1 MAQNSGGLKSGAH
14 GASVRRKGA
23 SDVKR
28 QGTNGMRSREHRW
41 KTGPAV
47 WGLLGVILVA
57 ITATQ
62 AGATPTVEKIGPHLY
77 AYISDNDGSSNSTFL
92 VRADGILVVDTGLD
106 AQEGE
111 KLLAAMR
118 HISAAP
124 VRYIVNTHYH
134 PDHQGANG
142 VVGPNAAIISTD
154 FTREATLKLM
164 AQMEKRAA
172 QAGGPQFAF
181 RPATLTFRKK
191 ITVYLDDE
199 PVEVYATGPGHTMG
213 DAVVYFPEEKSVAA
227 GDLFMNRSCPAMDK
241 GSVENWIHTLAW
253 MLTLPAEHYVPG
265 HFELGTREDVE
276 RFHAYL
282 ATLWG
287 QVEVAYR
294 AGVPMGELGSHLRL
308 SAYRDFRQ
316 FPRYQATFVDN
327 AKHVYREIEA
337 GRVR

>member
-1 MAQNSGGLKSGAH
+1 MGK
-14 GASVRRKGA
+14 RRMKNRG
-23 SDVKR
+23 
-28 QGTNGMRSREHRW
+28 HRW
-41 KTGPAV
+41 EPWPAV
-47 WGLLGVILVA
+47 WCWLGVFLVVF
-57 ITATQ
+57 TAAPTR
-62 AGATPTVEKIGPHLY
+62 ATPTVEKIGPHLY

-106 AQEGE
+106 EREGE
-111 KLLAAMR
+111 KLLAAIR

-142 VVGPNAAIISTD
+142 VVGPNAVILSTA
-154 FTREATLKLM
+154 FTREATLRLM
-164 AQMEKRAA
+164 AQMKKRGS
-172 QAGGPQFAF
+172 QAGGPQVPF
-181 RPATLTFRKK
+181 RPATLTFDKK

-199 PVEVYATGPGHTMG
+199 PVEIYATGPGHTMG

-241 GSVENWIHTLAW
+241 GSVKNWIHTLAW
-253 MLTLPAEHYVPG
+253 MLTLPAELYVPG
-265 HFELGTREDVE
+265 HFELGTREDVG

-282 ATLWG
+282 GTLWK
-287 QVEVAYR
+287 QVDAAYG
-294 AGVPMGELGSHLRL
+294 AGVPIGELGSHLQL

-327 AKHVYREIEA
+327 AKHVYRELEA
-337 GRVR
+337 AKVR